1 MRLDKFLT
9 EQTDMTRS
17 IAGREIRRGTV
28 TVNGEVVKNSA
39 LKLQPDDAVEYNGHP
54 LQQQTGPR
62 YFMLHKPQG

>member
-39 LKLQPDDAVEYNGHP
+39 LKLQPDDAV
-54 LQQQTGPR
+54 
-62 YFMLHKPQG
+62 